1 VKIFAHH
8 IAPQVLLIAAV
19 DFAVGLAS
27 LYLAYFVVH
36 SAGFASAV
44 GGGPHLFLRAVVLA
58 LCLMLSMAAMGLYH
72 GQLRYRIEGV
82 LARMI
87 VGVGFAAVAIAML
100 EFLFRFVDSRPVWVI
115 ALGVSAVL
123 LGTGRAVFAGF
134 VDGGEVFRR
143 RVLVYGAGK
152 RASRILELRRR
163 SDQRGFRVVAF
174 VPAAGDTHVIDDSR
188 VVSHDVCPL
197 QEYVREH
204 QVDEIVVALDDRRK
218 SFPVA
223 DLLACKLAGTRVV
236 DLLEFLERE
245 TGRVKVDM
253 VNPAWLIF
261 SSGFN
266 RTGGG
271 LSFRALDLA
280 FATLFCLGALPVGL
294 LVALA
299 ILLDDGGPVLYRQR
313 RVGLEGKEFLV
324 YKFRSMRNGAETNGH
339 AQWAA
344 REDSRVTA
352 VGKWLRK
359 FRLDELPQLINVFKG
374 DMSFVGPRPERPEF
388 VKELACRIPYYHER
402 HCVKPGLTGW
412 AQLCYPYGAS
422 EEDSQAKLEF
432 DMYYVKHRSLVFN
445 LMILLQ
451 TVEVVLWQKGSR

>member
-19 DFAVGLAS
+19 DFAVGLVS
-27 LYLAYFVVH
+27 LYLAYFMVR

-44 GGGPHLFLRAVVLA
+44 SGGPPLFWRAVILA
-58 LCLMLSMAAMGLYH
+58 VCLMTSMAAMGLYN

-82 LARMI
+82 LARML
-87 VGVGFAAVAIAML
+87 VGVGFAAVGIALL
-100 EFLFRFVDSRPVWVI
+100 EFLFRFVGSRPVWVL
-115 ALGVSAVL
+115 ALGLSALL
-123 LGTGRAVFAGF
+123 LGTGRAVFARF
-134 VDGGEVFRR
+134 VEGGEVFRR
-143 RVLVYGAGK
+143 RVLVFGAGK

-163 SDQRGFRVVAF
+163 SDQRGFRVVGF
-174 VPAAGDTHVIDDSR
+174 VPAAGDTHVIDDAR
-188 VVSHDVCPL
+188 VVKHDICPL

-218 SFPVA
+218 SFPLA
-223 DLLACKLAGTRVV
+223 DLLACKFAGTPVV

-261 SSGFN
+261 STGFN
-266 RTGGG
+266 RTGGRF
-271 LSFRALDLA
+271 SFRALDLA
-280 FATLFCLGALPVGL
+280 FATLFCLGALPVAI

-313 RVGLEGKEFLV
+313 RVGLEGKEFLL
-324 YKFRSMRNGAETNGH
+324 YKFRSMRNGAEANG
-339 AQWAA
+339 AQWAS
-344 REDSRVTA
+344 RQDSRVTR
-352 VGKWLRK
+352 VGKWLRV

-422 EEDSQAKLEF
+422 EEDSLAKLEF